1 MRKGER
7 LFKETH
13 MQEENRVRKILIKE
27 KSRNIGIIGM
37 ILIILLIKNSAIK
50 LYCTVQT
57 FYSSVG

>member
-7 LFKETH
+7 VFKETH
-13 MQEENRVRKILIKE
+13 MQEENTVRKILIKE
-27 KSRNIGIIGM
+27 KSRNIEIIGM

-57 FYSSVG
+57 FYSSVV